1 MRAQTAASAT
11 LTLTLTYPL
20 ASTSDLALPT
30 ALPANVTTAV
40 KTAGLWLRLR
50 QLQSKSGM
58 AANMLRLR
66 RMAMQFG
73 GGGVWIPVFLCQLT
87 ALNFNLLLTVQWLH
101 GLACTHARY

>member
-20 ASTSDLALPT
+20 ASASNLALPT
-30 ALPANVTTAV
+30 ALPANVTSAV

-66 RMAMQFG
+66 RMAMHCNAMQCSAAVVGFG
-73 GGGVWIPVFLCQLT
+73 
-87 ALNFNLLLTVQWLH
+87 LLFFVQ
-101 GLACTHARY
+101 AYCS

>member
-11 LTLTLTYPL
+11 LTLTLTSHL
-20 ASTSDLALPT
+20 TSASNLALPT

-58 AANMLRLR
+58 AANMPRLR
-66 RMAMQFG
+66 CMAMQCSAAVVGFG
-73 GGGVWIPVFLCQLT
+73 PLFFCASL
-87 ALNFNLLLTVQWLH
+87 LLLTL
-101 GLACTHARY
+101 TYS